1 MTEPANTG
9 VSPLLQVDRAR
20 KDFIHRQ
27 KLRKI
32 AVHAVNDVSFEIFP
46 GETFGLVGESGCG
59 KTTTGRMI
67 CGLLQPTDGKIRFD
81 GQDLFALK
89 KGELRQI
96 RKGIQIVFQNPFASL
111 DPRITV
117 GKSIE
122 EPLITNHIGTPE
134 SRRAQVED
142 LLERVGLQRNYYSRY
157 PHEFSGGQRQRIGI
171 ARALILNPKLI
182 VLDEPVSALDVSVQT
197 QILDLLVR
205 IQEEFQV
212 SFLFIS
218 HDLNVVQYI
227 SDWVGV
233 MYLGSLVE
241 VIRSKDLYAAR
252 HPYTRAL
259 LSAVPTTKPAQ
270 KSSRMIL
277 EGDLPSPTDIPEG
290 CCFHTRC
297 PYAQEICR
305 HARPEKQYYGR
316 EMIACHFPLTK

>member
-1 MTEPANTG
+1 MTEPVNTG

-67 CGLLQPTDGKIRFD
+67 CGLLQPTDGIIRFD

-305 HARPEKQYYGR
+305 HVRPEKQYNGR